1 MRDAQPQR
9 AAMRTRRSADH
20 HIVVRVKPDQ
30 PTDMSLLAE
39 ALMLHA
45 AEQHAKDDGAPVP
58 HLAGMQ
64 KLADRRRRTA
74 VEGDDD

>member
-1 MRDAQPQR
+1 MTDAHPQR
-9 AAMRTRRSADH
+9 AAQRTRRSTDH
-20 HIVVRVKPDQ
+20 HIVVRIKPDQ
-30 PTDMSLLAE
+30 STDLSLLAE

-45 AEQHAKDDGAPVP
+45 AEQRATDEGAPVP

-64 KLADRRRRTA
+64 KLADRRRTQ

>member
-1 MRDAQPQR
+1 MTDAHPQR
-9 AAMRTRRSADH
+9 AAKRTRRSADH
-20 HIVVRVKPDQ
+20 HIVVRIKPDQ
-30 PTDMSLLAE
+30 PTNMSLLAE

-45 AEQHAKDDGAPVP
+45 AEQRAKDEGSPVP

-64 KLADRRRRTA
+64 KLAYRRRTH